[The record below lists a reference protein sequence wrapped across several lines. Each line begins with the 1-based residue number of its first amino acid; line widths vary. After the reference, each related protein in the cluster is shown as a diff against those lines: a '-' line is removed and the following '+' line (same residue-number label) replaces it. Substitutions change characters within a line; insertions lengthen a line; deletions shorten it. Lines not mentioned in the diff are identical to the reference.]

1 MNLTEALDVALPELP
16 AKRALR
22 SFPKLHPKLVW
33 REHIEDGVPVI
44 MAHISGKLEYFSLH
58 KSAMG
63 RGTVVRRPTL
73 VPGGGRGLPSKS
85 TSPTEKRTS
94 VRLRQSCGTLASG
107 SRLQA
112 SSMQTRIDIKHSRR
126 REKSRWGDVSHID
139 FSAWDPDAFYTRI
152 HPYAKFV
159 YSGWFTLL
167 TLCLFT
173 LMIYIF
179 VDHWGEIGQDTLKF
193 YSFTGKGLSDLA
205 EFWLL
210 FLFLGFFHE
219 TAHGLSCKHFGGGV
233 HRMGFM
239 LLYLQPCFF
248 VDVSEALVYAT
259 RWQRLAIIIA
269 GIWVELIF
277 CALATIVWWGTA
289 AGSYVHELAYKIILI
304 TGVAVVVMN
313 LNPLIKLDGY
323 YVFCELTGVPEIK
336 ERSTAFVG
344 DSIRRNIFGLP
355 GTPEYVRPGRAR
367 LYVIY
372 ALLSGAYS
380 YLLLLAVARFAYNVL
395 RGFSPEWAFIPALY
409 LLYRMFRSRLRNLG
423 NFMKTVYLDK
433 KERVWAWL
441 TFPRFALLFAA
452 AAIVLFVPFGRESV
466 EGHFALEPA
475 QRAVVRAEVP
485 GWVSEVFVGE
495 GSPVNIG
502 TPLVRLRNLSLET
515 RSAGARAEAQVAAA
529 NATQA
534 QLEYANFGPAEREKE
549 QLTQQSHALAEEQAR
564 LDLVSPIAGIVTT
577 SRVSDLLGSTLK
589 AGATVVE
596 VVDLSQMRARIY
608 VPETALRQVGV
619 GAKALV
625 KLDAYTSS
633 IPGWV
638 ASLAP
643 ASTDIEPG
651 VVPQEDY
658 KGIRTSAYYVAT
670 VLVANGQGKLLD
682 GMSGTAK
689 IIRPVPA
696 WQVSSGG
703 TFMSFSGESFGRE
716 PESAKEAA

>member
-44 MAHISGKLEYFSLH
+44 MAHISGSSNIFRFTKAQWDVAQLFD
-58 KSAMG
+58 G
-63 RGTVVRRPTL
+63 RRSYQEVVEACLQQINVAYGEADIRAFAAIMRDAGVWQQT
-73 VPGGGRGLPSKS
+73 
-85 TSPTEKRTS
+85 
-94 VRLRQSCGTLASG
+94 ASEQYADAH
-107 SRLQA
+107 RHQ
-112 SSMQTRIDIKHSRR
+112 HSRR

-344 DSIRRNIFGLP
+344 DSIKRNIFGLP

-651 VVPQEDY
+651 LVPQEDY
-658 KGIRTSAYYVAT
+658 KGIRTSTYYVAT

-689 IIRPVPA
+689 IYSARASLAGLV
-696 WQVSSGG
+696 WRHVHE
-703 TFMSFSGESFGRE
+703 FLGR
-716 PESAKEAA
+716 KFW

>member
-16 AKRALR
+16 SQRALKT
-22 SFPKLHPKLVW
+22 FPKLHPNVQW
-33 REHIEDGVPVI
+33 REHLEDGVPVI
-44 MAHISGKLEYFSLH
+44 VAHIPGNPDIFRFTKEQWDLAQLFDGRRSYLEVAQAYQDQTNV
-58 KSAMG
+58 AYA
-63 RGTVVRRPTL
+63 
-73 VPGGGRGLPSKS
+73 
-85 TSPTEKRTS
+85 EAD
-94 VRLRQSCGTLASG
+94 LRQFAAVMRDSGVWQETLGERYTAG
-107 SRLQA
+107 HEHKHLK
-112 SSMQTRIDIKHSRR
+112 TRA
-126 REKSRWGDVSHID
+126 KSRWSDLSHLD
-139 FSAWDPDAFYTRI
+139 FSAWDPDSFFNKI
-152 HPYAKFV
+152 HPYATFL

-167 TLCLFT
+167 TLCLFSF
-173 LMIYIF
+173 MIYVF
-179 VDHWGEIGQDTLKF
+179 VDRWGEIGQDTLKF

-323 YVFCELTGVPEIK
+323 YFLCDLIGINELK
-336 ERSTAFVG
+336 ERSTAFVSG
-344 DSIRRNIFGLP
+344 WVRRSIFGLP
-355 GTPEYVRPGRAR
+355 VTYDYVNPRRAW
-367 LYVIY
+367 LYVFY
-372 ALLSGAYS
+372 ALASGAYS
-380 YLLLLAVARFAYNVL
+380 YILLLAVGRFAYNVM
-395 RGFSPEWAFIPALY
+395 RGYSPEWAFIPALY
-409 LLYRMFRSRLRNLG
+409 LLYVMFRSRLRNLVT
-423 NFMKTVYLDK
+423 FMKTVYLDK

-577 SRVSDLLGSTLK
+577 PRVSDLLGSTLK

-608 VPETALRQVGV
+608 VPETALRQVRV

-651 VVPQEDY
+651 LVPQEAY

-670 VLVANGQGKLLD
+670 VLVANGQNKLLD

-689 IIRPVPA
+689 IYSARASLAGLV
-696 WQVSSGG
+696 WRHVHE
-703 TFMSFSGESFGRE
+703 FLGR
-716 PESAKEAA
+716 KLW